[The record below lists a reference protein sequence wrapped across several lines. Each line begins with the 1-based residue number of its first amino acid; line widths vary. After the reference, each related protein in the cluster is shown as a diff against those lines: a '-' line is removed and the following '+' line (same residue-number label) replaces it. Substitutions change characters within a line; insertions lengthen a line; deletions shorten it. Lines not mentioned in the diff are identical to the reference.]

1 MVLFKKAKE
10 TPAEQLLRMIEGPQH
25 APETAAGPS
34 PSPVSPASMLK
45 RLVEQ
50 GQARAAMAWRALL
63 PSRREVDPFLWNVRL
78 AHRVAW
84 IALVALAA
92 FGTYTLVDVVMTPPK
107 PRSARILMPSLAPF
121 GESGSTEPAASPSTL
136 KALADYLG
144 MAQRRNPFT
153 GQVPGQERPSSKTT
167 KRHLEEVAQG
177 LSVVGIDRGPNPVAL
192 IENTA
197 QQKTYMVKVGDELN
211 GMVVQSIGPE
221 GVTLTYE
228 GQEFLLQ

>member
-1 MVLFKKAKE
+1 MVLFKKAKD

-25 APETAAGPS
+25 APATVQPS
-34 PSPVSPASMLK
+34 PSPISPGSVFK

-50 GQARAAMAWRALL
+50 GQARAAMAWRLLL
-63 PSRREVDPFLWNVRL
+63 PPRREVDPFLWNVRL
-78 AHRVAW
+78 AHRMGW
-84 IALVALAA
+84 IMLIALAV
-92 FGTYTLVDVVMTPPK
+92 FGTYTLVSVVVTQPK
-107 PRSARILMPSLAPF
+107 PRNAKIFMSSVAPF
-121 GESGSTEPAASPSTL
+121 GEGGSSAPVASASTL
-136 KALADYLG
+136 KALPDYLG

-167 KRHLEEVAQG
+167 KHHLEDVAQG
-177 LSVVGIDRGPNPVAL
+177 LTVVGIDRGPNPVAL

-211 GMVVQSIGPE
+211 GLVVKSIGSE